1 MLEEPSPPAAEESQ
15 PDLAPGSV
23 PWRARD
29 IVFGI
34 LAGFGGAIVF
44 FVLYGIVL
52 GIADSDPLSQ
62 IGEFVFASVVMY
74 GFLLLGVWNFAI
86 RRNDARFRDA
96 GFANLA
102 WGSVA
107 LMLPVTFGVIFA
119 NLLVQEGIQA
129 AFGEIRTASDQLGV
143 GEGGIDAAE
152 AGLLLI
158 TTSVAAPVVEEFVF
172 RGLLYRYLRARRG
185 IPTAMVVSAALFSLG
200 HFIPLLMPSLFLLG
214 LALAWVAQRYDSLY
228 PAIALHAFFNAIAT
242 IALASAT

>member
-1 MLEEPSPPAAEESQ
+1 MLEEPSPLAAEGRDSD
-15 PDLAPGSV
+15 PSLGSV

-52 GIADSDPLSQ
+52 GITDSDPLSQ

-74 GFLLLGVWNFAI
+74 GFLLVGVWNFAI
-86 RRNDARFRDA
+86 RRNDATFRDA

-107 LMLPVTFGVIFA
+107 LMLPLTFAVLFA
-119 NLLVQEGIQA
+119 NLLVQAGIQA
-129 AFGEIRTASDQLGV
+129 VFGEIRTASDQLGV
-143 GEGGIDAAE
+143 EEGSIGASE
-152 AGLLLI
+152 VWLLLI
-158 TTSVAAPVVEEFVF
+158 TTSVVAPIVEEFVF
-172 RGLLYRYLRARRG
+172 RGLLYRYVRARRG

-242 IALASAT
+242 VALASAT